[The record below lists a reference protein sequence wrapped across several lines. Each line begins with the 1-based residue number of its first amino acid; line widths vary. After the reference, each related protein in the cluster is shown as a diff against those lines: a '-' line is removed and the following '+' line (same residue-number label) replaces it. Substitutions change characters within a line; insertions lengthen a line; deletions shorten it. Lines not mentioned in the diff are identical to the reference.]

1 MLPKLLILF
10 GLISIIDRID
20 NQHGKFIV
28 QGKNDSQKSEEND
41 EKYVKSL
48 IQKLP
53 AMLAFGENQAVDRQ
67 TNPENATRV
76 ELYDPS
82 NLRNIFKAV
91 SLLAYLH
98 SMSLANRSQANTRQN
113 DEGYNKE
120 DGLIHI
126 RNEIAKFQKKN
137 NIMNDQLNSSKKQ
150 HLNAEN
156 ISEINN
162 FTLELK
168 KLIEETSDAV
178 RRNPRYS
185 HLIDPLSLTYA
196 QNEFEDGMNSNLRD
210 EIKKELK
217 TNETMNIGNSSEFDN
232 NSDFRTA
239 QKSMIKS
246 RQGREAEVIRK
257 KTVVKTTLNTTMD
270 GANIKGQLTGNF
282 SNETMSIINYFAN
295 GTYFRKIIKKKK
307 KIIQEKQPV
316 ITEKKVTAMNKQPDS
331 LSTSAK
337 DNNLATSTS
346 DEQIT
351 ENTVDETTSGGN
363 HSEFSNGSPQDEG
376 YRVTQ
381 PKGIDSDQSDSDV
394 VPERKDAIDKK
405 SDLKIQE
412 SHIEADYS
420 DNDDVVD
427 DDSADRNDIREV
439 SILSNGQKE
448 KIIYASKPVEQE
460 EESEISES
468 DPQKNVIK
476 ADFKKVKSSAEVN
489 ESGYAYDED
498 NPVEFKKIIID
509 ITPSTKAVGILSRFH
524 PILIF
529 LLLKGL
535 LALF

>member
-1 MLPKLLILF
+1 
-10 GLISIIDRID
+10 
-20 NQHGKFIV
+20 
-28 QGKNDSQKSEEND
+28 
-41 EKYVKSL
+41 
-48 IQKLP
+48 
-53 AMLAFGENQAVDRQ
+53 MLAFGENQAVDRQ

-98 SMSLANRSQANTRQN
+98 SMSLANRSQANTRQH

-120 DGLIHI
+120 DGLTHF
-126 RNEIAKFQKKN
+126 RNEIAKFQKQN
-137 NIMNDQLNSSKKQ
+137 NIMNDQLNSRKKQ

-178 RRNPRYS
+178 RRNPQYS

-351 ENTVDETTSGGN
+351 ENTVDETTSGEN
-363 HSEFSNGSPQDEG
+363 HFEFSSGSPQDEG
-376 YRVTQ
+376 YRVTE

-394 VPERKDAIDKK
+394 VPERKDAIDRK

-498 NPVEFKKIIID
+498 NPV
-509 ITPSTKAVGILSRFH
+509 VG
-524 PILIF
+524 
-529 LLLKGL
+529 
-535 LALF
+535 

>member
-20 NQHGKFIV
+20 NRHGKFIV

-98 SMSLANRSQANTRQN
+98 SMSLANRSQANTRQH
-113 DEGYNKE
+113 D
-120 DGLIHI
+120 
-126 RNEIAKFQKKN
+126 
-137 NIMNDQLNSSKKQ
+137 
-150 HLNAEN
+150 
-156 ISEINN
+156 
-162 FTLELK
+162 
-168 KLIEETSDAV
+168 EETSDAV
-178 RRNPRYS
+178 RRNPQYS

-295 GTYFRKIIKKKK
+295 
-307 KIIQEKQPV
+307 
-316 ITEKKVTAMNKQPDS
+316 EKKVTAMNKQPDS

-351 ENTVDETTSGGN
+351 ENTVDETTSGEN
-363 HSEFSNGSPQDEG
+363 HFEFSSGSPQDEG
-376 YRVTQ
+376 YRVTE

-394 VPERKDAIDKK
+394 VPERKDAIDRK

-509 ITPSTKAVGILSRFH
+509 ITPSTKAVGILSSFH